1 MATPRQFE
9 HDQAPAGPGQQTPV
23 VLPRRRTAP
32 VDPAPVI
39 DAGRL
44 ARLPRGLG
52 DQLRRTHNI

>member
-1 MATPRQFE
+1 MATPRQYE
-9 HDQAPAGPGQQTPV
+9 HEQATVGQGQQAPV
-23 VLPRRRTAP
+23 VLPQRRAAAL
-32 VDPAPVI
+32 DPAPVI